1 MVIMCLFYEQF
12 LHVQLMYMYDS
23 EVVSQPVFHLTAH
36 YMLNT
41 GSAQL
46 KQLEL
51 TTLVLLNCVFV
62 CYFFIHLKP
71 ESLITQF
78 TASNEEQNMMVINF
92 KYSIIS
98 LTESKQLKRIF
109 IWLETCVKMYIL
121 WSQ

>member
-41 GSAQL
+41 ESAQL

-51 TTLVLLNCVFV
+51 TTLNSCAAELCFCVL
-62 CYFFIHLKP
+62 FFY
-71 ESLITQF
+71 S
-78 TASNEEQNMMVINF
+78 F
-92 KYSIIS
+92 KAGIANNAIYS
-98 LTESKQLKRIF
+98 F
-109 IWLETCVKMYIL
+109 
-121 WSQ
+121 